1 MKIVGRERRTLL
13 KHMVSFLKMPSENTL
28 KMKTFP
34 LHIVSQERKL
44 VSVEVESVSIPT
56 SEGEITIL
64 ADHIPLF
71 TKVKTG
77 ELVYRQGSEI
87 VSVVVS
93 NGFMNVSPEGE
104 VKVMVDSGVLDR
116 NISLE
121 KAQTAI
127 KAAQETM
134 EKTQDQRELMMA
146 EASLRQAMME
156 VKVAQKTKKTKI

>member
-1 MKIVGRERRTLL
+1 
-13 KHMVSFLKMPSENTL
+13 
-28 KMKTFP
+28 MKTFP